1 MMEKNNNIYE
11 DMRGLMVVAIAT
23 IIAFLIG
30 IAVNVA
36 TVQPDVTTDTI
47 YEHYTDTVWQ
57 DNVITDT
64 ITNDNI
70 IEHYITKVDTV
81 YGKDGSEIALQWAKK
96 TYADTLTSQGDTV
109 SYKAYLSGIE
119 PVVLDSISFKY
130 KKPVI
135 TNTNTLTVQVE
146 KARKKR
152 LGDYL
157 FYGFGVS
164 AGYDPFNQRPAIVI
178 GASAG
183 IRL

>member
-1 MMEKNNNIYE
+1 MKDNNNIYK
-11 DMRGLMVVAIAT
+11 DLKGLAALLVIAV
-23 IIAFLIG
+23 IAFLIG
-30 IAVNVA
+30 ICVNVA

-47 YEHYTDTVWQ
+47 YEHYTDTLWQ
-57 DNVITDT
+57 DREFHDT

-109 SYKAYLSGIE
+109 SYKAYLSGIK
-119 PVVLDSISFKY
+119 PTLDSIQFKTNHRI
-130 KKPVI
+130 V

-146 KARKKR
+146 KAKKKR
-152 LGDYL
+152 LGDYVY
-157 FYGFGVS
+157 YGFGVS
-164 AGYDPFNQRPAIVI
+164 AGYDPFNQRPAIIV